1 MRDFIFVA
9 GAPGTGKTTICKL
22 LSQKLVSPYVEFSY
36 FRQMHLDETWSNAT
50 PLEEQMAFENLLFT
64 LKNYSHYGYKNV
76 IVTDFE
82 DERVQQLP
90 GLFPKSDYLIVT
102 LYVSTY
108 EELKARVLNP
118 ERDSGYR
125 NYQAAW
131 AWNVG
136 VQERA
141 TLRNEHKLDNSA
153 ESPAEI
159 VETILRLVEA
169 GLG

>member
-9 GAPGTGKTTICKL
+9 GSPGSGKSTVCAL
-22 LSQKLVSPYVEFSY
+22 LWQRLASPYLEFGH
-36 FRQMHLDETWSNAT
+36 FRQMHLDNTWSNAS

-64 LKNYSHYGYKNV
+64 LKNYIHYGYKNV
-76 IVTDFE
+76 IVTDLE
-82 DERVQQLP
+82 EYRVQQLP
-90 GLFPKSDYLIVT
+90 ELFPKSNYLIAT

-108 EELKARVLNP
+108 AALKARVLNP

-141 TLRNEHKLDNSA
+141 TLRNEYKLDNSA
-153 ESPAEI
+153 EQPDGV
-159 VETILRLVEA
+159 VEAILRLVEA
-169 GLG
+169 GE